1 MGNVADRK
9 GEVME
14 WLLLLLYLLIAAV
27 IVFILWAGRR
37 AERGGGMPS
46 IRVPRQRSGS
56 GSQGKPV
63 GGKRR
68 AR

>member
-1 MGNVADRK
+1 MCNVAQRK

-14 WLLLLLYLLIAAV
+14 WLWLWILIAAV
-27 IVFILWAGRR
+27 IVFILWAARR
-37 AERGGGMPS
+37 AEGGGGMPS
-46 IRVPRQRSGS
+46 THVPRQRSAS
-56 GSQGKPV
+56 GSRGKPV